1 MSKIEG
7 LFTFYQN
14 QENGSLQLLVKE
26 SQLNK
31 EYIYFSQISD
41 GLNNLGVINSRGHY
55 NYSYIFYIKKYFDK
69 LQFIKP
75 NTSFYF
81 DENSNL

>member
-7 LFTFYQN
+7 LFNFYQN

-41 GLNNLGVINSRGHY
+41 GLNTLVGRV
-55 NYSYIFYIKKYFDK
+55 
-69 LQFIKP
+69 
-75 NTSFYF
+75 
-81 DENSNL
+81 